1 MKYYKT
7 EKICAKEIG
16 VEFDENG
23 KITEIEFCGG
33 CEITDKDGCQMKAFA
48 LF

>member
-33 CEITDKDGCQMKAFA
+33 CDGNTHGLQDRKSVV
-48 LF
+48 